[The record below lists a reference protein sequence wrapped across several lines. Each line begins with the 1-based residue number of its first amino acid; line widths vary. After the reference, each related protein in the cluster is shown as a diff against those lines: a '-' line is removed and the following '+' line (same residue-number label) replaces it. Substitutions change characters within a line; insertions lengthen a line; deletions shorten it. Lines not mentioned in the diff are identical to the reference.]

1 MPVAVY
7 FWLAAIVLFLILEAA
22 TVSLVSLWFAGGAL
36 AALIASALGATTAVQ
51 WIVFALVSGLLL
63 ALLWPLARKRLNRRH
78 ERTNADRLIGRAVLV
93 TEQID
98 NLRETGEIRVN
109 GVLWTAVSADGTVLP
124 VGARVTIERIEGA
137 KVYVRAA
144 EAPERDET
152 AVSG

>member
-36 AALIASALGATTAVQ
+36 AALIAAALGAVTAVQ
-51 WIVFALVSGLLL
+51 WVVFVLVSGILL

-98 NLRETGEIRVN
+98 NLRETGEIKVN
-109 GVLWTAVSADGTVLP
+109 GVLWTAVSTDGAILP
-124 VGARVTIERIEGA
+124 VGSLVTIERIEGA
-137 KVYVRAA
+137 KVYVRSA
-144 EAPERDET
+144 EAPDT
-152 AVSG
+152 DKAAVCG